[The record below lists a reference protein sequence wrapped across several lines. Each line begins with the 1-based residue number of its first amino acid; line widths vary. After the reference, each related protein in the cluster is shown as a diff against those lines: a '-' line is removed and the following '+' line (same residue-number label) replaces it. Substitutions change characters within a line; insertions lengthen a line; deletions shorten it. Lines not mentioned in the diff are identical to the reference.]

1 MDRNMQIS
9 LSKQSPEAKSVR
21 VSKKKRKIKKMEVE
35 AQPSIKNQGSSEQG
49 RGNTP
54 NANEFPHDTAPILNR
69 KLSFIF
75 AK

>member
-1 MDRNMQIS
+1 MQIS
-9 LSKQSPEAKSVR
+9 LSKQSPEAKSVTES
-21 VSKKKRKIKKMEVE
+21 VKKKRKIKKMEVE

-49 RGNTP
+49 RRNTP